1 MRKLKPQ
8 GKVWSERTNSQT
20 NAQMVVSSFDLFKEP
35 MLLLLIAV
43 AVIYFVMGQNNEAYF
58 MLAAIVVVSEF
69 LYQDNRSRIAMES
82 LEKLNEPL
90 STVLRNGEP
99 VRIATAAIVIDD
111 LVIAEE
117 EIQLMPM
124 EKLYTAMISRLMNR
138 Y

>member
-69 LYQDNRSRIAMES
+69 L
-82 LEKLNEPL
+82 L
-90 STVLRNGEP
+90 SGQPQSGLRWN
-99 VRIATAAIVIDD
+99 
-111 LVIAEE
+111 L
-117 EIQLMPM
+117 
-124 EKLYTAMISRLMNR
+124 
-138 Y
+138 

>member
-58 MLAAIVVVSEF
+58 MLAAVVVSGISF
-69 LYQDNRSRIAMES
+69 LPGQPQSDCDFR
-82 LEKLNEPL
+82 K
-90 STVLRNGEP
+90 V
-99 VRIATAAIVIDD
+99 
-111 LVIAEE
+111 
-117 EIQLMPM
+117 
-124 EKLYTAMISRLMNR
+124 K
-138 Y
+138 

>member
-20 NAQMVVSSFDLFKEP
+20 NAQMVVALFDLFKEP

-69 LYQDNRSRIAMES
+69 LFIRTTAVGLRWA

-99 VRIATAAIVIDD
+99 
-111 LVIAEE
+111 
-117 EIQLMPM
+117 
-124 EKLYTAMISRLMNR
+124 
-138 Y
+138 